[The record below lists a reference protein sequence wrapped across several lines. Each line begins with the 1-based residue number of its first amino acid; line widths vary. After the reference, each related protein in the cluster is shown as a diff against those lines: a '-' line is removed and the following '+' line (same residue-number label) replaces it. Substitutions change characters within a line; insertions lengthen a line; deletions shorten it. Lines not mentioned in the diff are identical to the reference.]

1 MLPLAT
7 NNMKVILKYT
17 LKISMSLKKYS
28 LIHVLPGVC
37 LFASFNSDIVKF
49 MELFWQ
55 ANFYAIC
62 KNKLSSFFFP
72 LF

>member
-7 NNMKVILKYT
+7 NNVKVSLKYT
-17 LKISMSLKKYS
+17 LKISMSLKKYG

-37 LFASFNSDIVKF
+37 LIASVNSDIVKF

-55 ANFYAIC
+55 ANCYDIW
-62 KNKLSSFFFP
+62 KKKLSSFFFP
-72 LF
+72 SF